1 MKYNKNKKLKGFSLI
16 PSTIRRRVSPEDLE
30 EAFQDSLDDAIESAY
45 DSKSV
50 FWRVRNSKRWWVF
63 SKWVIDDMITLL
75 EQEFFSDDNRV
86 YFDDGDF
93 YYEKI
98 RKPLITYYK
107 DRLEEAFYE
116 ILKNKNLMEEKK
128 ISMKKKSNYDPK
140 KVVHKDDKHI
150 VIDKDLDWEDEVKY
164 DVDDVSYED
173 DDWMVIDLKEEDL
186 TRIVKKVIKE
196 SDLDYWKDYAE
207 RKKETESQDN
217 ETKHI
222 LQVLDDE
229 TFVDDDENVYAPWI
243 RTRFNVKALVSRTHI
258 LLAEAF
264 VYYCMKKFKIK
275 GAEAI
280 KIWRKYVKESIFS
293 KLGYDMSNY
302 PNVNE
307 NTKDNIFKEEDLT
320 RIVKKVLKED
330 TPPQPTKDE
339 INTDVMLKTLANYLQ
354 KIVNKYRNQKGNN
367 YKKIQKDPIHNLVLS
382 GNYSGPNAILAYKDY
397 LNNLDPKNVLRPGNP
412 LGNTA
417 PSNINKI
424 LAATNS
430 KGYSKGHTLNFENLL
445 TNITNNPT
453 NRSNTIAQFTAN
465 INNEIAKLG

>member
-1 MKYNKNKKLKGFSLI
+1 MKSNKNKKLKDVSLI

-30 EAFQDSLDDAIESAY
+30 EAFQDSLDDAIESSY
-45 DSKSV
+45 NSKSV
-50 FWRVRNSKRWWVF
+50 FWRVRNDKRWWVF

-98 RKPLITYYK
+98 RKPLIAYYK

-140 KVVHKDDKHI
+140 KVVRKDDDHI

-164 DVDDVSYED
+164 DDDDVSYED

-222 LQVLDDE
+222 LQALDDE

-243 RTRFNVKALVSRTHI
+243 RTRFNVEALVGRTHI

-264 VYYCMKKFKIK
+264 VHYCMKKFKIK
-275 GAEAI
+275 GVEAI

-307 NTKDNIFKEEDLT
+307 NTKDKIFKEEDLT
-320 RIVKKVLKED
+320 RIVKKVLKEGKKP
-330 TPPQPTKDE
+330 TPPIE
-339 INTDVMLKTLANYLQ
+339 I
-354 KIVNKYRNQKGNN
+354 
-367 YKKIQKDPIHNLVLS
+367 H
-382 GNYSGPNAILAYKDY
+382 
-397 LNNLDPKNVLRPGNP
+397 
-412 LGNTA
+412 
-417 PSNINKI
+417 
-424 LAATNS
+424 
-430 KGYSKGHTLNFENLL
+430 
-445 TNITNNPT
+445 ITNPNIFTDTADCLPQEGYVGRKRKH
-453 NRSNTIAQFTAN
+453 NVKYLINVNSCSNNNIIFDYKLKSYQPCHQGMETIASGKSFKSGGSYDCNTKKFKIPVDDEMMEFEKYITKSNEN
-465 INNEIAKLG
+465 IEYFSKMCNTKKCK

>member
-1 MKYNKNKKLKGFSLI
+1 MKSNKNKKLKDVSLI

-30 EAFQDSLDDAIESAY
+30 EAFQDSLDDAIESSY
-45 DSKSV
+45 NSKSV
-50 FWRVRNSKRWWVF
+50 FWRVRNDKRWWVF

-98 RKPLITYYK
+98 RKPLIAYYK

-128 ISMKKKSNYDPK
+128 ISMKKKSKYDPK
-140 KVVHKDDKHI
+140 KVVHKDDEHI

-164 DVDDVSYED
+164 DDDDVSYED

-222 LQVLDDE
+222 LQALDDE

-243 RTRFNVKALVSRTHI
+243 RTRFNVEALVGRTHI

-264 VYYCMKKFKIK
+264 VHYCMKKFKIK
-275 GAEAI
+275 GVEAI

-307 NTKDNIFKEEDLT
+307 NTKDKIFKEEDLT
-320 RIVKKVLKED
+320 RIVK
-330 TPPQPTKDE
+330 
-339 INTDVMLKTLANYLQ
+339 
-354 KIVNKYRNQKGNN
+354 R
-367 YKKIQKDPIHNLVLS
+367 
-382 GNYSGPNAILAYKDY
+382 
-397 LNNLDPKNVLRPGNP
+397 
-412 LGNTA
+412 
-417 PSNINKI
+417 
-424 LAATNS
+424 
-430 KGYSKGHTLNFENLL
+430 F
-445 TNITNNPT
+445 
-453 NRSNTIAQFTAN
+453 
-465 INNEIAKLG
+465 

>member
-30 EAFQDSLDDAIESAY
+30 EAFQDSLDDAIESSY
-45 DSKSV
+45 NSKSV
-50 FWRVRNSKRWWVF
+50 FWRVRNDKRWWVF

-98 RKPLITYYK
+98 RKPLIAHYK

-128 ISMKKKSNYDPK
+128 ISMKKKSKYDPK

-243 RTRFNVKALVSRTHI
+243 RTRFNVKALVSETHI

-320 RIVKKVLKED
+320 RIVKKVLKEGKKP
-330 TPPQPTKDE
+330 TPPIEIHITNDDMFSNTAECLPHGEVAGKLKKHNAKYLINVNSCSNNIISFDYKLKSYQPCDQGMETTVSRQSFKPGGSYNCNTKKFKLPIGNESMEFEKYITKD
-339 INTDVMLKTLANYLQ
+339 
-354 KIVNKYRNQKGNN
+354 NQNIEYFSKMC
-367 YKKIQKDPIHNLVLS
+367 KKCK
-382 GNYSGPNAILAYKDY
+382 
-397 LNNLDPKNVLRPGNP
+397 
-412 LGNTA
+412 
-417 PSNINKI
+417 
-424 LAATNS
+424 
-430 KGYSKGHTLNFENLL
+430 
-445 TNITNNPT
+445 
-453 NRSNTIAQFTAN
+453 
-465 INNEIAKLG
+465 